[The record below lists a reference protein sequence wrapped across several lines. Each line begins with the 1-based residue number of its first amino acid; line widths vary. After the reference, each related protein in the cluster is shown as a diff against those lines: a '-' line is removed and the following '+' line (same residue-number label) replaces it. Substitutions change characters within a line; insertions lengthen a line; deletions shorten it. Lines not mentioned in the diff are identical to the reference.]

1 MGTLDQQKETHL
13 DTKVEHR
20 FRSRSR
26 EVEPAYQGTAENP
39 PLVPPGVT
47 VVPTPITVIA
57 EAKPETDE
65 DKSTEPVI
73 EPPEG

>member
-1 MGTLDQQKETHL
+1 MDHL
-13 DTKVEHR
+13 ELKPEHR

-26 EVEPAYQGTAENP
+26 AVEPPYAGTIENP

-47 VVPTPITVIA
+47 VVPMPITLIA

-65 DKSTEPVI
+65 DKSTEPVV